1 MWRKTSSPENILW
14 PPPLPPPE
22 CLASLFY
29 YNLGWKH
36 TKKHI
41 HSPTHSV
48 PSLHLALSGG
58 QTLSLYHEM
67 VSVPP
72 TQKKLKIRVWGFG
85 VKWVLLGFMWKN
97 VPLCMFRCNKAQEAT
112 CAVKGNS
119 VGVIDPDSKPMYVQ
133 VWMAP
138 LILDHNVKLS
148 PPAVLAIWTHAV
160 SLEQRKQFRIKSNT
174 LV

>member
-1 MWRKTSSPENILW
+1 MWRKTSRPENILW

-41 HSPTHSV
+41 PSPILSPFTPPCFVRRPNTKSV
-48 PSLHLALSGG
+48 SWDGECA
-58 QTLSLYHEM
+58 TNA
-67 VSVPP
+67 
-72 TQKKLKIRVWGFG
+72 KKLKIRVWGFG

-119 VGVIDPDSKPMYVQ
+119 VGVIGPDSKPMYIQ

-138 LILDHNVKLS
+138 LILDHKVKLS
-148 PPAVLAIWTHAV
+148 PPAVIAIWTHAV
-160 SLEQRKQFRIKSNT
+160 RLEQRKQFRIKSNT